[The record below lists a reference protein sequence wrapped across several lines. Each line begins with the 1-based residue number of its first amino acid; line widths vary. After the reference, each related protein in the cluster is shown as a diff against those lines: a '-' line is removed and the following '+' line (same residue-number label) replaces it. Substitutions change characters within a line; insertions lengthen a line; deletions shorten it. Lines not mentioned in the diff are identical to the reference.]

1 MNVPLFIARRYL
13 SSKKK
18 SVVNWITRISVIGIA
33 IITAA
38 LIILLAAFNGIESMV
53 EKLYTEFDPSIIIR
67 STQRK
72 TFSDKTLKIAS
83 IKRLPFVENTSKAIE
98 EIVVLRN
105 EKKWVN
111 AKIVGVEK
119 SFMKMAKIPEHIVDG
134 YPTFDEKGIK
144 MGLIGASLL
153 EKLDGYIPSHTGF
166 EDVLCYFPKRDAK
179 VSPTSNPFRIH
190 QLHLAGRINYN
201 IEVNN
206 ENLLIPIELASELLE
221 YEHDITAF
229 YIDIKKGENLEKAKE
244 KLQEIVG
251 PKFSVKTHLEKN
263 ELIYKTSKSEKL
275 IVIAILVFIFILA
288 AFNLVASLTMLY
300 IEKKKNILT
309 LQSLGANE
317 KFIFKIFYFEGL
329 LIAFKGV
336 IIGAI
341 IGTLVCLIQY
351 FGEFLVLPNSGNQAF
366 PIKFKLTDGLLVLSI
381 VSLLSILSSYLP
393 VKYLVYK
400 NRINRLDGTI
410 I

>member
-33 IITAA
+33 VITAA

-153 EKLDGYIPSHTGF
+153 EKLGGYIPSHTGF

-201 IEVNN
+201 IEVNY

-351 FGEFLVLPNSGNQAF
+351 FGELLVLPNSGNQSF

>member
-33 IITAA
+33 VITAA

-67 STQRK
+67 STERK
-72 TFSDKTLKIAS
+72 TFSDKTLKITS
-83 IKRLPFVENTSKAIE
+83 IERLPFIENTSKVIE

-119 SFMKMAKIPEHIVDG
+119 SFMKMAKIPEHTIDG
-134 YPTFDEKGIK
+134 YPTFNEKGVE
-144 MGLIGASLL
+144 MGLIGANLL
-153 EKLDGYIPSHTGF
+153 EKLGGYIPTNTGF
-166 EDVLCYFPKRDAK
+166 EDVLCYFPIRDAK
-179 VSPTSNPFRIH
+179 VTPTSNPFRIH

-206 ENLLIPIELASELLE
+206 EILLIPLKLASDLLE
-221 YEHDITAF
+221 YNDDITAF
-229 YIDIKKGENLEKAKE
+229 YIDIKKGENLEDAKE
-244 KLQEIVG
+244 KIKELIG
-251 PKFSVKTHLEKN
+251 PNFSVKTHLEKN

-275 IVIAILVFIFILA
+275 IVIAILIFIFILA

-309 LQSLGANE
+309 LQSLGADE

-341 IGTLVCLIQY
+341 IGTSICLIQY
-351 FGEFLVLPNSGNQAF
+351 YGEFLVLPNSGNQAF
-366 PIKFKLTDGLLVLSI
+366 PIKFKISDGILVLTI
-381 VSLLSILSSYLP
+381 VSILSILSSYLP
-393 VKYLVYK
+393 VKYLIYK

-410 I
+410 E

>member
-1 MNVPLFIARRYL
+1 VNVPLFIARRYL

-33 IITAA
+33 VITAA

-72 TFSDKTLKIAS
+72 TFSDKTLKISS

-105 EKKWVN
+105 E
-111 AKIVGVEK
+111 
-119 SFMKMAKIPEHIVDG
+119 IVDG
-134 YPTFDEKGIK
+134 YPTFDEKGVK

-153 EKLDGYIPSHTGF
+153 EKLGGYIPSHTGF

-201 IEVNN
+201 IDVNN
-206 ENLLIPIELASELLE
+206 ENLLIPLELASELLE
-221 YEHDITAF
+221 YDDDITAF
-229 YIDIKKGENLEKAKE
+229 YIDIKKGENLEIAKE

-341 IGTLVCLIQY
+341 IGTIVCLVQY
-351 FGEFLVLPNSGNQAF
+351 FGELLVLPNSGNQAF

-400 NRINRLDGTI
+400 NRINRLDGTLI
-410 I
+410 

>member
-33 IITAA
+33 LITAA

-53 EKLYTEFDPSIIIR
+53 EKLYTEFDPTIIIR
-67 STQRK
+67 SNQRK
-72 TFSDKTLKIAS
+72 TFSEKTLKIS
-83 IKRLPFVENTSKAIE
+83 KIKSLPFVENTSKAIE

-111 AKIVGVEK
+111 AKIIGVENT
-119 SFMKMAKIPEHIVDG
+119 FLKMAKIPEHIVDG

-144 MGLIGASLL
+144 LGLIGASLL
-153 EKLDGYIPSHTGF
+153 EKLGGYIPNNTGF
-166 EDVLCYFPKRDAK
+166 EEITCYFPKRDAK
-179 VSPTSNPFRIH
+179 VTPTSNPFHIH
-190 QLHLAGRINYN
+190 QLHLSGRINYN
-201 IEVNN
+201 VEVNN
-206 ENLLIPIELASELLE
+206 ETLLIPFDLASDLLE
-221 YEHDITAF
+221 YDNDITAF
-229 YIDIKKGENLEKAKE
+229 YIDIKKGEDLEKSKE
-244 KLQEIVG
+244 FIQEIVG
-251 PKFSVKTHLEKN
+251 PTFNVKTHLEKN

-336 IIGAI
+336 IFGAI
-341 IGTLVCLIQY
+341 IGTTICIIQY
-351 FGEFLVLPNSGNQAF
+351 FGGVLVLPNSGSQVF
-366 PIKFKLTDGLLVLSI
+366 PIRFKITDGVLVLSI

-400 NRINRLDGTI
+400 NRIRRIDSDFE
-410 I
+410 

>member
-1 MNVPLFIARRYL
+1 LNVPFFIARRYL

-33 IITAA
+33 VITAA

-53 EKLYTEFDPSIIIR
+53 EKLYTEFDPTIIIR
-67 STQRK
+67 SNQRK
-72 TFSDKTLKIAS
+72 TFSEKTLKIKKLKKLS
-83 IKRLPFVENTSKAIE
+83 FIENSSKAIE

-111 AKIVGVEK
+111 AKIVGVEN
-119 SFMKMAKIPEHIVDG
+119 SFIKMAKIPEHIIDG
-134 YPTFDEKGIK
+134 YPTFEEKGIK
-144 MGLIGASLL
+144 MGLIGANLL
-153 EKLDGYIPSHTGF
+153 EKLGGYIPTNTGF
-166 EDVLCYFPKRDAK
+166 EDVLCYFPRRDAK
-179 VSPTSNPFRIH
+179 ITPTSNPFVVHQIH
-190 QLHLAGRINYN
+190 LSGRINYN
-201 IEVNN
+201 NEVNN
-206 ENLLIPIELASELLE
+206 EMLLIPYDLASELLE
-221 YEHDITAF
+221 YDNDITAY
-229 YIDIKKGENLEKAKE
+229 YIDIKKGEDLEKAKE
-244 KLQEIVG
+244 SIQKIVG
-251 PKFSVKTHLEKN
+251 PTFNVKSHLEKN

-275 IVIAILVFIFILA
+275 IVISILVFIFILA

-317 KFIFKIFYFEGL
+317 RFIFRIFYYEGL

-336 IIGAI
+336 VIGVI
-341 IGTLVCLIQY
+341 IGTTICMIQY
-351 FGEFLVLPNSGNQAF
+351 FGGVLVLPNSGSQVF
-366 PIKFKLTDGLLVLSI
+366 PIRFKVTDGLLVLSI

-400 NRINRLDGTI
+400 NRIRRIDSDFE
-410 I
+410 

>member
-33 IITAA
+33 LITAA

-53 EKLYTEFDPSIIIR
+53 EKLYTEFDPTIIIR
-67 STQRK
+67 SNQRK
-72 TFSDKTLKIAS
+72 TFSEKTLKIS
-83 IKRLPFVENTSKAIE
+83 KIKSLPFVENTSKAIE

-111 AKIVGVEK
+111 AKIIGVENT
-119 SFMKMAKIPEHIVDG
+119 FLKMAKIPEHIVDG

-144 MGLIGASLL
+144 LGLIGASLL
-153 EKLDGYIPSHTGF
+153 EKLGGYIPNNTGF
-166 EDVLCYFPKRDAK
+166 EEITCYFPKRDTK
-179 VSPTSNPFRIH
+179 VTPTSNPFHIH
-190 QLHLAGRINYN
+190 QLHLSGRINYN

-206 ENLLIPIELASELLE
+206 EILLIPFDLASDLLE
-221 YEHDITAF
+221 YDNDITAF
-229 YIDIKKGENLEKAKE
+229 YIDIKKGEDLEKSKE
-244 KLQEIVG
+244 FLQEIVG
-251 PKFSVKTHLEKN
+251 PTFNVKTHLEKN

-336 IIGAI
+336 IFGAI
-341 IGTLVCLIQY
+341 IGTTICMIQY
-351 FGEFLVLPNSGNQAF
+351 FGGVLVLPNSGSQVF
-366 PIKFKLTDGLLVLSI
+366 PIRFKITDGILVLSI

-400 NRINRLDGTI
+400 NRIRRIDSDFE
-410 I
+410 

>member
-1 MNVPLFIARRYL
+1 MNVPFFIARRYL

-33 IITAA
+33 VITAA

-53 EKLYTEFDPSIIIR
+53 EKLYTEFDPTIIIR
-67 STQRK
+67 SNHRK
-72 TFSDKTLKIAS
+72 TFSYKTLKIDELKKIS
-83 IKRLPFVENTSKAIE
+83 FIENSSKAIE

-111 AKIVGVEK
+111 AKIIGVEN
-119 SFMKMAKIPEHIVDG
+119 SFMKMAKIPEHIIDG
-134 YPTFDEKGIK
+134 YPTFEEKGIK
-144 MGLIGASLL
+144 MGLIGANLL
-153 EKLDGYIPSHTGF
+153 EKLGGYIPTNTGY
-166 EDVLCYFPKRDAK
+166 EDVLCYFPRREAK
-179 VSPTSNPFRIH
+179 ISPTSNPFVVH

-206 ENLLIPIELASELLE
+206 EILLIPYDLASDLLE
-221 YEHDITAF
+221 YDNDITAY
-229 YIDIKKGENLEKAKE
+229 YIDIKKGEDLETAKE
-244 KLQEIVG
+244 IIQKIVG
-251 PKFSVKTHLEKN
+251 PTFNVKSHLEKN

-288 AFNLVASLTMLY
+288 SFNLVASLTMLY

-317 KFIFKIFYFEGL
+317 RFIFRIFYYEGL

-336 IIGAI
+336 IIGVL
-341 IGTLVCLIQY
+341 IGTTICMIQY
-351 FGEFLVLPNSGNQAF
+351 FFGLLVLPNAGGQVF
-366 PIKFKLTDGLLVLSI
+366 PIRFKVTDGLLVLSI

-400 NRINRLDGTI
+400 NRIRRIDSDFE
-410 I
+410 